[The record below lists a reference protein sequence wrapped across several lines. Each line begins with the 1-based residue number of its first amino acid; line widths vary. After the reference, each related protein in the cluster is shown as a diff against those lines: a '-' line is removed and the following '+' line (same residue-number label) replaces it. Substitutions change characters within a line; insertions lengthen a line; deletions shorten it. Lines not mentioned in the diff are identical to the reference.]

1 MDSLLVWPT
10 SVLSLTSGSCVLI
23 AGAVADVLGP
33 RGMNLAGCLLMGAF
47 ILGCGLA
54 QTGIQLVL
62 FRAMQGIANAMT
74 VPTSISIVS
83 TSVADGKPRNLGFAC
98 LGLSQPLGFSVGLVL
113 GGVFVD
119 TLGWRSG
126 FYIGGGLSFLLFV
139 MAIWALPSP
148 PPAAPTLSQKSTL
161 QRLVQDVDWYAL
173 LRNRQHTSRQQ
184 YHLTRIQRRLGA
196 RLRFLDEQAREAKQ
210 ARFDPKQHLEEFGF
224 HKYLPHGAS
233 LRLLPNLLCGVAIE
247 LITGLIINKVPAMV
261 AVLASAAL
269 AAIAPLL
276 MAIINPKWP
285 YWYDA
290 FPAQIL
296 APVSGDVLFT
306 VGLIIV
312 SASFPPQT
320 QGLAGAVFNTVA
332 QIGTSIGLTVLSV
345 ISTAVTKENGSEE
358 SVPAIM
364 KGYRASF
371 WTLFAMMILATGIGG
386 VGLRKLGKVGE
397 KRD

>member
-1 MDSLLVWPT
+1 
-10 SVLSLTSGSCVLI
+10 
-23 AGAVADVLGP
+23 
-33 RGMNLAGCLLMGAF
+33 
-47 ILGCGLA
+47 
-54 QTGIQLVL
+54 
-62 FRAMQGIANAMT
+62 MQGIANAMT

-161 QRLVQDVDWYAL
+161 QRLVQDVDWVGAGIACTSIAL
-173 LRNRQHTSRQQ
+173 FSFVLAMLSSEIDNIRRASNIILLVFSVALAPAFAFWMNRQEKRNKPALIPNSIWKNSAFTSICLMVLLVYGVQNSIELFSSLFFQ
-184 YHLTRIQRRLGA
+184 KVQFTSAL
-196 RLRFLDEQAREAKQ
+196 
-210 ARFDPKQHLEEFGF
+210 
-224 HKYLPHGAS
+224 GAS